1 LIKNGLI
8 YNYPNPIEGE
18 RTKFRF
24 FATGATHATVNIFA
38 LDGRFITKLEMN
50 LTDQQWNEI
59 PWFIHN
65 ETSGVYLAKIEITD
79 GTQTET
85 YFVKPAILK

>member
-1 LIKNGLI
+1 
-8 YNYPNPIEGE
+8 
-18 RTKFRF
+18 
-24 FATGATHATVNIFA
+24 
-38 LDGRFITKLEMN
+38 MN